1 MRLCPE
7 ILHIDIVLSNTTTQE
22 WIEYTRENI
31 QNTSK
36 ELNSA
41 KPLRSYIDIILKQVV
56 EDLSNQVGRTNEA
69 FEKRITETRYAKT
82 VLEDIHNQTA
92 RKVNDM
98 CRNITNLEKELAE
111 KEGYVSLCQS
121 RLANRAQRPGIE
133 LCQDNVQKTLI
144 DELTSL
150 RATVGSLSQ
159 MLTQVN
165 RKEQATVLLNL
176 LETFSFNRQSLHN
189 VTFCT
194 LR

>member
-7 ILHIDIVLSNTTTQE
+7 IIYIDIVLSNTTTQE
-22 WIEYTRENI
+22 WMEYTRENI

>member
-1 MRLCPE
+1 MPGKCLL
-7 ILHIDIVLSNTTTQE
+7 ILLFSNTTTQE
-22 WIEYTRENI
+22 WMEYTRDNI

-98 CRNITNLEKELAE
+98 CRNITSLEKELAE

-144 DELTSL
+144 EELSSL

-165 RKEQATVLLNL
+165 RKGIAIYC
-176 LETFSFNRQSLHN
+176 FGID
-189 VTFCT
+189 
-194 LR
+194 

>member
-1 MRLCPE
+1 MY
-7 ILHIDIVLSNTTTQE
+7 SNTTTQE
-22 WIEYTRENI
+22 WMEYTRENI

-98 CRNITNLEKELAE
+98 CRNITSLEKELAE

-150 RATVGSLSQ
+150 RTTVGSLSQ

-165 RKEQATVLLNL
+165 AKKSENIEPDVIYIYIGQGYTTIPTAHSDEPGGRN
-176 LETFSFNRQSLHN
+176 
-189 VTFCT
+189 
-194 LR
+194 